1 MNMNNILNRTGNE
14 QTMVDFLQKFNKHD
28 AKSKKCIYIYGP
40 PGCGKT
46 TFAKNTLKL
55 MEYDIIT
62 YDAGDT
68 RNKNIIDSI
77 NISNMSDKNI
87 VSIFTKKRKNIAVI
101 MDEIDC
107 MNNGDKGGI
116 NSLIKLVRPKKI
128 KRQIQEE
135 ITHVPIIC
143 IGNVI
148 QDKKI
153 KELMK
158 YCLVIELK
166 GPNAVQIKKIMENI
180 VPTYAHASSHVNNLK
195 KIYQLLQLKNQNFKG
210 DIHSMFY
217 TNIHEDSKQM
227 TKRIINQPIVFEDH
241 ALVNDTDRTVIGLLW
256 HENIIDLLSKLPMK
270 QSIPLYTLLL
280 KEICFAD
287 YIDRITFQK
296 QLWIFN
302 EMSFILKTFYTTYL
316 FQLKN
321 KQKLKLAD
329 VRFTKVLTKYSTEYN
344 NSSFIQKM
352 CMELNMDK
360 SDLFSH
366 MQFLKTTH
374 SEQEIAKMFDHTEI
388 KVLDIQRLFRYLNK
402 CDETSLN

>member
-1 MNMNNILNRTGNE
+1 MNYILNRTTME
-14 QTMVDFLQKFNKHD
+14 QSMIDFLQLFNKHD
-28 AKSKKCIYIYGP
+28 TKSKKCIYIYGP
-40 PGCGKT
+40 SGCGKT
-46 TFAKNTLKL
+46 MFAKNILKKL
-55 MEYDIIT
+55 DYDVIT

-77 NISNMSDKNI
+77 NISNMSDRNI

-116 NSLIKLVRPKKI
+116 NSLIKLIRPKKI
-128 KRQIQEE
+128 KRQIQEDS
-135 ITHVPIIC
+135 THVPIIC
-143 IGNVI
+143 IGNI
-148 QDKKI
+148 AQDKKL

-166 GPNAVQIKKIMENI
+166 GPTSPQIRKIMEDV
-180 VPTYAHASSHVNNLK
+180 VPSYAHVSSSVNNLK
-195 KIYQLLQLKNQNFKG
+195 KIYQLLQLKTQCFHG
-210 DIHSMFY
+210 DINSMFY
-217 TNIHEDSKQM
+217 TSIHEDSKQM
-227 TKRIINQPIVFEDH
+227 TKRILNQSIVFEDH
-241 ALVNDTDRTVIGLLW
+241 NAVNDTDRTVIGLLW

-270 QSIPLYTLLL
+270 QSIPLYTILL

-316 FQLKN
+316 FQLQN
-321 KQKLKLAD
+321 KQRFKLAD

-344 NSSFIQKM
+344 NSNFIQKM
-352 CMELNMDK
+352 CMELNLDK

-374 SEQEIAKMFDHTEI
+374 TEHEIAQMFDHTEI
-388 KVLDIQRLFRYLNK
+388 QLLDVQRLFRYLNK
-402 CDETSLN
+402 CDEII